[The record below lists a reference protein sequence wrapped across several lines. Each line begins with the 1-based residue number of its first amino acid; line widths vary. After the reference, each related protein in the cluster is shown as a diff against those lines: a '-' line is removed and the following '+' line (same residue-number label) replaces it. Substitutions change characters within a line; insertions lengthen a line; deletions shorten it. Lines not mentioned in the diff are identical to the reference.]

1 MTALDQK
8 PGDGTR
14 VRETGRDAET
24 THRARAA
31 PTAAGAELA
40 QTKAEEA
47 AAKVAV
53 KKAP

>member
-14 VRETGRDAET
+14 VRETGRDAE